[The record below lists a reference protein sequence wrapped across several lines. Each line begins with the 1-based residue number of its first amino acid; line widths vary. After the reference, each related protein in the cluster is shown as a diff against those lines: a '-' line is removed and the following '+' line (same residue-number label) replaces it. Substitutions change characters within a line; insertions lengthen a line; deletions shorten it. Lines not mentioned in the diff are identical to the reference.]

1 MPSKQRIPA
10 YRRQGGAGTRPDRAF
25 VLFPGRP
32 RIYLG
37 DYGAAASRERYA
49 RLIAQWRAGQGIDF
63 PDGRRRACDDELLT
77 VEEIIAAYL
86 ERCDVHYRDAEGRPT
101 SEVATITRAL
111 AVLRRLYGSTPAA
124 HFGPRAL
131 KAVRAD
137 MIAAGR
143 VRPSI
148 NRDVGRIK
156 AMFRWAVE
164 EEQIPPSVY
173 EGLRAVRGL
182 ARGRSEA
189 PEPEPVRPVPD
200 DAIEATL
207 PHLPRDLADLVRLH
221 RLTGARSG
229 ELLSLRPGDID
240 TSGDVWTA
248 ALEHHKTRH
257 HGHERTLY
265 FGPGAQAI
273 LRPLMLRRPPGAY
286 LFSPA
291 ASEAD
296 RLAERHAARTT
307 PLNAGNRPGTNRVAK
322 RRRPP
327 RDRYDVTGYARAIA
341 RAVRK
346 ANAERKAQSVAD
358 GVEWAPIP
366 HWHPHQIRHTV
377 ATELRRTHG
386 LEVARTLLGHSTI
399 TMAQHYAEADNR
411 RALAVARE
419 VG

>member
-10 YRRQGGAGTRPDRAF
+10 YRRQGGAGTRPDRAC

-32 RIYLG
+32 RIYLS

-49 RLIAQWRAGQGIDF
+49 R
-63 PDGRRRACDDELLT
+63 P

-240 TSGDVWTA
+240 TSGEVWTA
-248 ALEHHKTRH
+248 TLEHHKTRH

-296 RLAERHAARTT
+296 RLAERHAPRTT
-307 PLNAGNRPGTNRVAK
+307 PLSYGNSPGTNRVAK

-327 RDRYDVTGYARAIA
+327 RDRYDITGYARAIA
-341 RAVRK
+341 RCGAG
-346 ANAERKAQSVAD
+346 D
-358 GVEWAPIP
+358 APIREQRNRQSERTAARMQRAVYRRP
-366 HWHPHQIRHTV
+366 EAHLMLSGPRVRSLMNPTQKSQPQRGSQLQRVVMIHAAGRFTEGHTRS
-377 ATELRRTHG
+377 AK
-386 LEVARTLLGHSTI
+386 
-399 TMAQHYAEADNR
+399 
-411 RALAVARE
+411 
-419 VG
+419 